1 MELKRGLQLLQE
13 HFEDQIVKG
22 EETAVFKLQIMEAQV
37 ENAVQEMQNNKNWI
51 KKMEKKLEKNLGIF
65 ASLNVE

>member
-37 ENAVQEMQNNKNWI
+37 ENAVQEM
-51 KKMEKKLEKNLGIF
+51 
-65 ASLNVE
+65 